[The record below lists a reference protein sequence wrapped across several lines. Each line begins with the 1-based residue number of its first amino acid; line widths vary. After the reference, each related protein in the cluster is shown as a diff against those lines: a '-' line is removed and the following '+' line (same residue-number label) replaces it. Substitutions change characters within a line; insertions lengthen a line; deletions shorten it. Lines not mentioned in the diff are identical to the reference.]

1 MEKIEFQQVTAMT
14 FIMFRKLFK
23 DKYQRSFKIMMSCP
37 NYEASN
43 TGL

>member
-37 NYEASN
+37 KIYHEN
-43 TGL
+43 TI